1 MSASKI
7 ATVFLS
13 VLFAANIAL
22 AWQRENPEKHWNFGE
37 LSAVPE
43 CRQSPFAD
51 SDWPGMKAL
60 LVSGRGPNGK
70 AAEFFA
76 YYATPSEKPPQ
87 GGYPGVLLV
96 HGGGG
101 TAYPHHVENWAK
113 QGFAV
118 LAVDW
123 YNQRPLVADI
133 NGKTTDAIKSVPLE
147 GGKRNDIVAN
157 VANMVLA
164 HSLLRSFPEVN
175 ADRTVFVGL
184 SWGSWYGAMVSAVDP
199 RFRGVVEI
207 YCGDL
212 NRNRSGNKLVDG
224 RFLHAAKCPM
234 WWVVGT
240 NDRNVTPMTSQ
251 AGFDECANHWGH
263 SVVPLLPHSHC
274 GFRFESAMR
283 MARHFACGDAAL
295 PRLGRISMDGSR
307 ASAPIISFGKTTG
320 SAYLAYTCDGTE
332 STEWKRKWHTVPAA
346 IENGR
351 VVATVPE
358 GAFQIVFSLYEDRQ
372 GVYKDLCGSSDI
384 KQLAADVAT
393 QAEKEGTTK

>member
-1 MSASKI
+1 MLVGKFSTA
-7 ATVFLS
+7 FLALS
-13 VLFAANIAL
+13 LAADAAL
-22 AWQRENPEKHWNFGE
+22 AWQREEPERYWDFAE
-37 LSAVPE
+37 LSACPAY
-43 CRQSPFAD
+43 RQSPFAD
-51 SDWPGMKAL
+51 SEWPGMKSL
-60 LVSGRGPNGK
+60 LVCGKGPNGNT
-70 AAEFFA
+70 AEFFA
-76 YYATPSEKPPQ
+76 YYATPPGDVPQ

-101 TAYPHHVENWAK
+101 TAYPHHVENWVK

-123 YNQRPLVADI
+123 YNQRPLVA
-133 NGKTTDAIKSVPLE
+133 NVKGKTTDAIKSEPLD
-147 GGKRNDIVAN
+147 GGRRNDIVAN

-184 SWGSWYGAMVSAVDP
+184 SWGSWYGAIVSSVDP

-212 NRNRSGNKLVDG
+212 DRNRSVNRLVDG

-263 SVVPLLPHSHC
+263 AVVPLLPHSHC

-295 PRLGRISMDGSR
+295 PRLGRIKVDGVR
-307 ASAPIISFGKTTG
+307 ASAPIISRGRSTG
-320 SAYLAYTCDGTE
+320 DAVLAYTCDGAE
-332 STEWKRKWHTVPAA
+332 ATEWKRKWQTVPAA
-346 IENGR
+346 INGDR
-351 VVATVPE
+351 VVADIPA

-372 GVYKDLCGSSDI
+372 GIYKDLCGSSDI
-384 KQLAADVAT
+384 MQLTACDAT
-393 QAEKEGTTK
+393 NAEKKGKTK